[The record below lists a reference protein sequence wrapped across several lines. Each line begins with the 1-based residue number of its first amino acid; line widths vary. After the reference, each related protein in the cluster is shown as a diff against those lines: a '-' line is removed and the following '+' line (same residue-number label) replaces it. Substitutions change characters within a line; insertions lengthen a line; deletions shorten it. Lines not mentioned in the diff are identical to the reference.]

1 MSARFI
7 AHVERPDGRVH
18 HINCDAAHENDAGRL
33 ALTVDTYI
41 GAIAAYAPG
50 AWASYRLE
58 AAPQASQ
65 PDAVQRGLSV
75 HVRNAEG
82 ECLPGIVED
91 IDGDLLQIDTFGA
104 DPRFTHHL
112 SRSHD
117 ETRRVDG
124 SWHWPHD
131 DEPASGTAAPVT
143 VNVDIRG
150 MTWTSEQADEFVR
163 EFDRQ
168 QRRRPHG
175 QV

>member
-1 MSARFI
+1 MSAHFI

-18 HINCDAAHENDAGRL
+18 HIDCDAAHENDAGRL
-33 ALTVDTYI
+33 ALTINTYV

-58 AAPQASQ
+58 AP
-65 PDAVQRGLSV
+65 PDAVQRGNSV

-82 ECLPGIVED
+82 VCLPGIVED

-104 DPRFTHHL
+104 DPRFSRSL

-117 ETRRVDG
+117 ETRRIDG

-131 DEPASGTAAPVT
+131 DEQPVEQDPDASGPVT
-143 VNVDIRG
+143 VNVDFRG
-150 MTWTSEQADEFVR
+150 LTWTSEQADEFVR
-163 EFDRQ
+163 EFAKQ
-168 QRRRPHG
+168 QRQRPLG
-175 QV
+175 Q